1 MVKRIFSIAFAA
13 VLAVLTVSVVA
24 PRSVAADEMPVYR
37 ASEAFVA
44 KEGMY
49 NQPPWQWEA
58 YDTTNSAYAPLMG
71 GTTVF
76 DNSKGSYPVP
86 AGDED
91 GAFCFKRAADNA
103 STAVGK
109 YWMTPDRKNKADLKR
124 YYAVRTFTAPNT
136 GNITISAAG
145 ITDADT
151 DADKI
156 LGQVKGTGK
165 GGDVRLMLESGGINT
180 QIWPENGWQNVPRSD
195 CIIFSP
201 LTINIKQ
208 GDKLHFEA
216 ADSTAS
222 GSTAYNMAIYW
233 DPVVRYNSLVTI
245 RDFQPS
251 VTENLP
257 LSQIFTI
264 ITEDEMEPVS
274 ASDVSINGT
283 TEATVRDFSFMNG
296 DTISFAFDGLAY
308 SGTYEVEIHGLKPVG
323 GSGAGESYRF
333 TFTTITLKR
342 YQASDYYDTSGKNN
356 PMTVDGEAPWTWE
369 SYDLKTKTYTPF
381 SAFNSTRGYAIA
393 GGWNAVT
400 AVDGSAMYGD
410 TRQGGQGGFAADET
424 YMYAWQRYFPVRT
437 FTVLK
442 SGKVTLSAAEGTITA
457 PSSATPNLRI
467 LLERSGEFT
476 QLWPEDG
483 WKAVNASAPLRF
495 TPLVQNVTVGD
506 KLHFELSA
514 ADAGTGN
521 CWNMIAN
528 WDPIVAYNELHP
540 TVTGISPENGAADVP
555 GNTEFAVIFAEEI
568 CEPSVQDVEIDGDAE
583 VEAVWSEN
591 GNEVHI
597 LLDSTTLK
605 ENTSYTIRLKNIRM
619 KIFDEYNSFEQCIT
633 FTTAGYTVF
642 GEFSRSG
649 AAVTLPVNNTLGES
663 APVTVTVIAVM
674 CQGTPENYIIK
685 SAKYKME
692 VITGNDNITLT
703 LDAAPQSGE
712 FVKTAAVANPAF
724 GKLLTDMAVLE

>member
-44 KEGMY
+44 EAGKY

-58 YDTTNSAYAPLMG
+58 YDTNNSAYAPLTG

-103 STAVGK
+103 SAAVGK

-145 ITDADT
+145 ITNADT
-151 DADKI
+151 DKI

-180 QIWPENGWQNVPRSD
+180 QIWPESGWQNVPRSD

-222 GSTAYNMAIYW
+222 GSTAYNMAVYW

-251 VTENLP
+251 VTDNLP

-308 SGTYEVEIHGLKPVG
+308 SGTYEVEIYGLKPVG

-356 PMTVDGEAPWTWE
+356 PMTVDGDAPWTWE
-369 SYDLKTKTYTPF
+369 SYDLKTKTYTPL
-381 SAFNSTRGYAIA
+381 SAFNSTRGYAIV

-410 TRQGGQGGFAADET
+410 TRQNKQGGFAADET

-437 FTVLK
+437 FTVPE
-442 SGKVTLSAAEGTITA
+442 SGKVTLSAARDAITA
-457 PSSATPNLRI
+457 PSSATLNLRI

-476 QLWPEDG
+476 QVWPEDG
-483 WKAVNASAPLRF
+483 WKAVNASAPVRF
-495 TPLVQNVTVGD
+495 TPLVQNVIAGD

-555 GNTEFAVIFAEEI
+555 GNTEFVVSFAEEI

-583 VEAVWSEN
+583 AEAVWSEN

-605 ENTSYTIRLKNIRM
+605 ERTSYTMMLKNIRLKNL
-619 KIFDEYNSFEQCIT
+619 DEPNSFEQRVT

-649 AAVTLPVNNTLGES
+649 AAIILPVNNTLGES

-674 CQGTPENYIIK
+674 CQGTPENYTIK
-685 SAKYKME
+685 SAKYKTE
-692 VITGNDNITLT
+692 VITGNDNMTVA
-703 LDAAPQSGE
+703 LDAAPASGE
-712 FVKTAAVANPAF
+712 FVKAAAVANPAF
-724 GKLLTDMAVLE
+724 GKLLMDIAVLE